1 MARIK
6 VEDVVDHLDSEF
18 RKALEATLQ
27 QYFPDQQFESR
38 EVFRTFKK
46 MVYMKCNAWENV
58 PDDLVEKN
66 NYR

>member
-18 RKALEATLQ
+18 RKALEATMQ
-27 QYFPDQQFESR
+27 QHFPDKQFNSR

-46 MVYMKCNAWENV
+46 MVYRKCNVWEDV
-58 PDDLVEKN
+58 PDHLVEKE
-66 NYR
+66 